1 MADMNH
7 SDLKAMRTLI
17 RLVSA
22 GARKED
28 VSGLSVDW
36 NTVLP
41 LAVEQQVV
49 PLVACALLYSPGLE
63 CPDQLREYLLNVMRV
78 ESSTNLIRRQ
88 RIMHLLQ
95 EMKIAGV
102 AAKVIK
108 GYAVSGCYTHPECRG
123 SVDTDL
129 LVDVSQEK
137 AAIDLLEAKDF
148 RVSIRGATSHHS
160 VCQHKKYGML
170 ELHVALY
177 AELVRKIW
185 FGNVTEEELIQE
197 AFVEVTDENGTFVTL
212 GHTDHLIFLTLHM
225 IKHFILEGL
234 TLRMMLD
241 LALFY
246 SKNKASIDTVRYWE
260 VMEKLHYD
268 QLISCVLWN
277 MISHGGFDQSD
288 FLGLVSNMPAQQSA
302 ILEDL
307 LQGGYLGVKE
317 KELRHKSGMQYN
329 RQMLLK
335 EKSQWQYALFMVL
348 WKLRSGLNAM
358 FPSVHKLYK
367 KYPCAE
373 KNKLLLPFA
382 WIYHVVSFPIKNRHK
397 IAPGRDIQLDVSM
410 ADNAVQKRMELFRK
424 LGMLD
429 E

>member
-1 MADMNH
+1 MADINQN
-7 SDLKAMRTLI
+7 DLKVMQTLI

-28 VSGLSVDW
+28 ISGLSVDW
-36 NTVLP
+36 NAVLP
-41 LAVEQQVV
+41 LAAEQHII
-49 PLVACALLYSPGLE
+49 PLVACALLYSPKLE
-63 CPDQLREYLLNVMRV
+63 CPDQLREYLLNAMRT

-95 EMKIAGV
+95 ELKAVGID
-102 AAKVIK
+102 AKVIK
-108 GYAVSGCYTHPECRG
+108 GYAVSGCYAHPECRG

-137 AAIDLLEAKDF
+137 AAIDLLETKDF

-177 AELVRKIW
+177 AELIREIW
-185 FGNVTEEELIQE
+185 FGNVTENELVQE
-197 AFVEVTDENGTFVTL
+197 SFVEVTDENGTFVTL

-241 LALFY
+241 LALFF
-246 SKNKASIDTVRYWE
+246 SKNREAIDAARYWN
-260 VMEKLHYD
+260 VMNKLHYD
-268 QLISCVLWN
+268 QLVGGVLGI
-277 MISHGGFDQSD
+277 MIAHGGFDHSD
-288 FLGLVSNMPAQQSA
+288 FPEMVSDISAQKSA

-307 LQGGYLGVKE
+307 LQGGYMGVKE
-317 KELRHKSGMQYN
+317 KEARHKSGMQYN

-335 EKSQWQYALFMVL
+335 EKSQWQYALFMAL
-348 WKLRSGLNAM
+348 WKIRGGLNAM
-358 FPSVHKLYK
+358 FPSAHKLCK

-373 KNKLLLPFA
+373 KNKLLLPFV

-397 IAPGRDIQLDVSM
+397 IAPGRDIQWDASVE
-410 ADNAVQKRMELFRK
+410 NEVVQKRMALFVK

-429 E
+429 R

>member
-1 MADMNH
+1 MVDINQN
-7 SDLKAMRTLI
+7 DLKAMQTLI

-28 VSGLSVDW
+28 VSNLLIDW
-36 NTVLP
+36 NTVLS
-41 LAVEQQVV
+41 LAAEQHVI

-63 CPDQLREYLLNVMRV
+63 CPDQLREYQLNTMRA
-78 ESSTNLIRRQ
+78 ESSINLIRRQ

-137 AAIDLLEAKDF
+137 AAIDLLETKNF

-177 AELVRKIW
+177 AELIREIW
-185 FGNVTEEELIQE
+185 FGNVTENELVQE
-197 AFVEVTDENGTFVTL
+197 AFIEVADENGTFVTL

-241 LALFY
+241 LALFF
-246 SKNKASIDTVRYWE
+246 SEKRVTIDAVRYWN
-260 VMEKLHYD
+260 VMKKLHYD
-268 QLISCVLWN
+268 QLVSSVLGI
-277 MISHGGFDQSD
+277 MISYGGFDQTD
-288 FLGLVSNMPAQQSA
+288 FPGLVSDMPTQKSA
-302 ILEDL
+302 VLEDL
-307 LQGGYLGVKE
+307 LQGGYMGVKE
-317 KELRHKSGMQYN
+317 KEARHKSGMQYN
-329 RQMLLK
+329 RQMLLR
-335 EKSQWQYALFMVL
+335 EKSQSQYALFMAV

-358 FPSVHKLYK
+358 FPSVHKLCK
-367 KYPCAE
+367 KYPRAE
-373 KNKLLLPFA
+373 KNKLLFPFV
-382 WIYHVVSFPIKNRHK
+382 WVYHVVSFPIKNRHK
-397 IAPGRDIQLDVSM
+397 IAPGRDIQWDVSTG
-410 ADNAVQKRMELFRK
+410 NNIVQKRLELFEK

-429 E
+429 K

>member
-1 MADMNH
+1 MADMNQT
-7 SDLKAMRTLI
+7 DLKTMQTLI

-28 VSGLSVDW
+28 ISGLSVDW

-41 LAVEQQVV
+41 LAAEQHVV
-49 PLVACALLYSPGLE
+49 PLVACALLDSPGLE
-63 CPDQLREYLLNVMRV
+63 CPEQLREYLLNAMRA

-95 EMKIAGV
+95 EMKVAGID
-102 AAKVIK
+102 AKVIK
-108 GYAVSGCYTHPECRG
+108 GYAVSGCYAYPECRR

-137 AAIDLLEAKDF
+137 AAIDLLESKDF

-177 AELVRKIW
+177 AELIREIW
-185 FGNVTEEELIQE
+185 FGNVTENELVREE
-197 AFVEVTDENGTFVTL
+197 FVEVTDENGTFATL
-212 GHTDHLIFLTLHM
+212 GYTDHLIFLTLHM

-241 LALFY
+241 LALFF
-246 SKNKASIDTVRYWE
+246 SKNKDSIDAGRYWK

-268 QLISCVLWN
+268 QLINCVLRN
-277 MISHGGFDQSD
+277 MISHGGFEQSD
-288 FLGLVSNMPAQQSA
+288 FPGISSDVPAQKSA

-307 LQGGYLGVKE
+307 LQGGYMGVKE
-317 KELRHKSGMQYN
+317 KEARHKSGMQYN
-329 RQMLLK
+329 RQMILR
-335 EKSQWQYALFMVL
+335 EKSQGQYALFMVL
-348 WKLRSGLNAM
+348 WKFRSGLNAM
-358 FPSVHKLYK
+358 FPSVHKLCK
-367 KYPCAE
+367 KYPCVE
-373 KNKLLLPFA
+373 KNKWLLPFV
-382 WIYHVVSFPIKNRHK
+382 WTYHAVSFPIKNRHK
-397 IAPGRDIQLDVSM
+397 MVPGRDIQWDVSTG
-410 ADNAVQKRMELFRK
+410 DNVVQKRMKLFET

-429 E
+429 K